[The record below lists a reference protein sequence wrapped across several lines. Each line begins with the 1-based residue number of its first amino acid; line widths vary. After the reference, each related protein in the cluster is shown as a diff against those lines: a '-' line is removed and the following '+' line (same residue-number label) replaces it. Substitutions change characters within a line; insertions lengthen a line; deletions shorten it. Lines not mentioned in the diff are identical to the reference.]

1 MTFRQLARKI
11 EEMSKT
17 QKDSDVM
24 IAIETKPFDVEFFKA
39 KNFVA
44 DWQANREDHYYSMF
58 ADQADGV
65 LDDDAPF
72 LTVVTQE

>member
-1 MTFRQLARKI
+1 MTFRKLAAKI
-11 EEMSKT
+11 EAMSNS

-39 KNFVA
+39 KNFVS
-44 DWQANREDHYYSMF
+44 DRQANRADHYYSMF

-65 LDDDAPF
+65 LNDEAPF